1 MNVRENA
8 ILDLQKQL
16 ARDLF
21 REDVRNM
28 GEFNECFNRGMD
40 CKVLIVIDD
49 VLQLL
54 ILSLFSPLDLQ
65 LSLSSSLGVCHN
77 IASNLKNPFVPSI
90 NILNWKN

>member
-28 GEFNECFNRGMD
+28 GEFN
-40 CKVLIVIDD
+40 
-49 VLQLL
+49 
-54 ILSLFSPLDLQ
+54 
-65 LSLSSSLGVCHN
+65 
-77 IASNLKNPFVPSI
+77 
-90 NILNWKN
+90 